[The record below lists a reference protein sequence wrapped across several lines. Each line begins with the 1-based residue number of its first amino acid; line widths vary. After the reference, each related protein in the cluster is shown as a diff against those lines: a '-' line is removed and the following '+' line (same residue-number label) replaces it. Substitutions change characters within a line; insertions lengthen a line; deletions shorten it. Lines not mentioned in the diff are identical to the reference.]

1 MLIWCFALMA
11 VYKLHTSQSFTKTTM
26 KPIPKAILAYQ
37 SYPEVILYLS
47 GMAIPLFL
55 NTCFSDSVTTYVPG
69 LAANLPTRPAP
80 TNSNARNRN
89 RITVYRMQ
97 FKHFSFPASCSPTS
111 LQVISGH
118 FSGPVHPAAKA

>member
-11 VYKLHTSQSFTKTTM
+11 AYKLHTSQSFTKTTM

-37 SYPEVILYLS
+37 SSPEVILYLS
-47 GMAIPLFL
+47 GMAVIPLL
-55 NTCFSDSVTTYVPG
+55 INACFSALVTTCVPG
-69 LAANLPTRPAP
+69 LTAKLPTRPAP

-97 FKHFSFPASCSPTS
+97 FKHFSFSASCSPT
-111 LQVISGH
+111 LILVISGH
-118 FSGPVHPAAKA
+118 FSGPVHPAA